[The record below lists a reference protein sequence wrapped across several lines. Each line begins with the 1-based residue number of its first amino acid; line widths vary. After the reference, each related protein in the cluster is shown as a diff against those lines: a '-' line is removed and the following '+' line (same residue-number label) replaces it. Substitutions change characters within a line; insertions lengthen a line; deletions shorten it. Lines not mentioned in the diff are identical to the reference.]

1 MSGDQALVSIE
12 EFRLKCGEVV
22 GQSAWFTIDQPLVD
36 RFADATDDHQYIHVD
51 PALAR
56 GTAFGGTV
64 AHGFLILS
72 LLSKFHADA
81 VPPLANVSVAINSGF
96 DRVRFVSPVRTGS
109 RIRAVFTL
117 AECAEQKP
125 GYWRTLLN
133 AEVQIEGA
141 DKPALVAEW
150 ITIWGIAG

>member
-1 MSGDQALVSIE
+1 MRGGEDHLPIE

-22 GQSAWFTIDQPLVD
+22 GQSAWFTIDQRLVD
-36 RFADATDDHQYIHVD
+36 SFADVTGDYQYIHVD
-51 PALAR
+51 PARAR
-56 GTAFGGTV
+56 DTVFGGTV

-96 DRVRFVSPVRTGS
+96 DRVRFVWPVRTGS

-117 AECAEQKP
+117 AECEEQKP
-125 GYWRTLLN
+125 GFWRTLLN

-141 DKPALVAEW
+141 EKPALVAEW
-150 ITIWGIAG
+150 IIIWGIAG